1 MKLRTCLLALV
12 LAAAAIRPAY
22 AQGTPAAQSTPV
34 VQTGQSAQAATAC
47 YSLDAAS
54 GSATA
59 PAQSG
64 KSFYI
69 TWVDINIGATG
80 TISAVAPVKA
90 SSSGIIGTAPTF
102 GLFHASALTI
112 GQISNPVFGNLL
124 LKGQVATAVSI
135 TGGATTNLVWHI
147 TLCGYYDLP

>member
-1 MKLRTCLLALV
+1 MRFRSLFVVAALIA
-12 LAAAAIRPAY
+12 LFAAPTFAQAPAS
-22 AQGTPAAQSTPV
+22 QSTPV

-69 TWVDINIGATG
+69 TWLDVNMGATG
-80 TISAVAPVKA
+80 TIVAAAPVKA
-90 SSSGIIGTAPTF
+90 TSSGIIGTAPTF
-102 GLFHASALTI
+102 GLFRDDAATI
-112 GQISNPVFGNLL
+112 GQVGAPLFGNLL
-124 LKGQVATAVSI
+124 IKGQVSTAVSI
-135 TGGATTNLVWHI
+135 TGAAITNLVWHI
-147 TLCGYYDLP
+147 TMCGYYDLP

>member
-1 MKLRTCLLALV
+1 MRRILALIV
-12 LAAAAIRPAY
+12 PILLAAAPAF
-22 AQGTPAAQSTPV
+22 AQAPAAQSTPV
-34 VQTGQSAQAATAC
+34 VQSGQSAQAATTC

-59 PAQSG
+59 PAVSG

-80 TISAVAPVKA
+80 TITAANPVKA
-90 SSSGIIGTAPTF
+90 TTSGIVGTSPTF
-102 GLFHASALTI
+102 GLFHSSALTQ

-124 LKGQVATAVSI
+124 LKGQQSTAVSI

-147 TLCGYYDLP
+147 TMCGYYDLP

>member
-1 MKLRTCLLALV
+1 MRKVFSILALFIV
-12 LAAAAIRPAY
+12 FASPCF
-22 AQGTPAAQSTPV
+22 AQAPAAQSTSV

-64 KSFYI
+64 KSFYV
-69 TWVDINIGATG
+69 TWLDINVGGTATV
-80 TISAVAPVKA
+80 SAVAPVKA

-102 GLFHASALTI
+102 GLFRADAMTV
-112 GQISNPVFGNLL
+112 GQVGAPLFGNLL
-124 LKGQVATAVSI
+124 LKGQVSTAVSI
-135 TGGATTNLVWHI
+135 TGGAITNLVWHI
-147 TLCGYYDLP
+147 TMCGYYDLP